1 MTPATFRYIGAI
13 YESCIDRG
21 LDLAAI
27 RHHLASHGIAR
38 TPAQVAH
45 DLDNVFSFAG
55 YSASHQP
62 APAESVQEWDAKVGN

>member
-1 MTPATFRYIGAI
+1 MTPAAFRYIGTL

-21 LDLAAI
+21 LDLTAI

-38 TPAQVAH
+38 APAQVKH

-55 YSASHQP
+55 YSDSPP
-62 APAESVQEWDAKVGN
+62 APAVVSLKQIDATMI